1 MADSQGKFVW
11 YELLTTDMAAAEK
24 FYRGVLG
31 WSAREAGAPG
41 MSYTLFSVGEVG
53 AAGMLT
59 LPKAAKDMGATPHW
73 TGYIAVDDVDAYAR
87 KVTEAGGRIYAPAT
101 DIPSIGRFAA
111 AGDPHGADFVIFK
124 PLPGMRAPVIAP
136 DAVGHAGWREL
147 MAGDLETEFAFY
159 SKLFGW
165 TKGDAVDMGPMGRYQ
180 LFATGGTTIGGM
192 MTKPQSLPRPGWNY
206 YFNVAGVNDSIA
218 KVKAGGGKVVN
229 GPHQV
234 PGGSWIVQCL
244 DPQGVMLALVSR
256 NQ

>member
-41 MSYTLFSVGEVG
+41 MSHTLFSDGEVG

-101 DIPSIGRFAA
+101 DIRVSDVSPPRAIRTAPTSSFSNRCRACGR
-111 AGDPHGADFVIFK
+111 
-124 PLPGMRAPVIAP
+124 R
-136 DAVGHAGWREL
+136 
-147 MAGDLETEFAFY
+147 
-159 SKLFGW
+159 
-165 TKGDAVDMGPMGRYQ
+165 
-180 LFATGGTTIGGM
+180 
-192 MTKPQSLPRPGWNY
+192 
-206 YFNVAGVNDSIA
+206 
-218 KVKAGGGKVVN
+218 
-229 GPHQV
+229 
-234 PGGSWIVQCL
+234 
-244 DPQGVMLALVSR
+244 
-256 NQ
+256 